1 MERMEK
7 LKALRKPLTMLLAL
21 TLLFHLTA
29 LIPVKAYGC
38 PSEDF
43 NVLNVNVRSSA
54 DTPNIYPGSGRAYLK
69 VEAAYLNITAAKSV
83 VGWLKTPEGV
93 GFSSGSGSCSP
104 AHFLNGTVAEEV
116 KLGDYVTFEYLLDV
130 SDSLSPGS
138 YGLLLNI
145 TYLKGGYPAFETHNI
160 SLKVSPY
167 PPIALRVVEAY
178 FSPASYPG
186 SSSTNLYVVL
196 ENAGYNSI
204 SSANFK
210 IELPENFAVENPRA
224 SSGLVNRG
232 DRFTLTFSGISISPN
247 VQVGVYSALLFVDA
261 NARTEDGVSYSS
273 SISLN
278 VPVHVENPPIEEP
291 LMVAAVN
298 TLYNGDPSPLLPS
311 ARNVVLRVYL
321 VNKLAEALSAL
332 SVNVMLPGEFHVR
345 AVSGTYING
354 ISPGGSCFVDITVE
368 VDSGAVPKIYEGKLQ
383 FTYLKMVGGSSFL
396 TEQTVSLHVNVESF
410 HSYVPEISLVNAYWG
425 SPEPTPAYSTSRYVP
440 LTVRLINQGRYSIEG
455 VFINASSPMLRPI
468 KNYETCSATL
478 APGAFCT
485 AVLYFDL
492 ETEALNVQLEVTA
505 NYKFT
510 AYGTHVDVF
519 RSFNVSLPVESYPAS
534 GSVLTLVDAGWLNS
548 VYVFPKT
555 ANATY
560 QITLANRSPYSI
572 AGVNLELKLPTG
584 LYSSWGN
591 KAKAYFDGP
600 VRSLASFTVSFKISV
615 GDVPPKSYIANLTV
629 DCLILSGG
637 PGVKRVENFTIFMAV
652 VDDESALQVLDSR
665 WYEGSV
671 GPYTYGAHL
680 IVLVRNVYVDGL
692 KGAVLEINLPRGIY
706 NSADNS
712 SIVKATPVGLQLP
725 QSLQAQNVME
735 VLTALLNAPQ
745 ASQTQQYNRGDVLGF
760 TAALNLFDVD
770 VGDYKFEGR
779 LSYIDY
785 WGGERKVR
793 LSIPVSVLGRA
804 GFIEIAMDKSVSV
817 RSRFINTSLCL
828 KNLGSSPIYDVYI
841 VVSPYQGTPILIATP
856 AISHVENLGPGKS
869 LEIPITLAYNPLGF
883 FSQAGGTTS
892 ISYGPVPLMISVIY
906 RDVGGFSRIFNN
918 SITVTVEPFIELDV
932 RNIRAVGK
940 ASSSTVTGIILN
952 YGSTTAYRVEVELK
966 IGNTTQSSFIGDV
979 DPGSE
984 VAFKVDIECF
994 NNSATLTV
1002 KYYNVFNEVES
1013 KKVDVKVQLQEEEA
1027 PPATEKEQPLIERWI
1042 IVAGVLIFL
1051 AAAIFLIYRIT
1062 RKSRHMY
1069 KN

>member
-1 MERMEK
+1 
-7 LKALRKPLTMLLAL
+7 
-21 TLLFHLTA
+21 
-29 LIPVKAYGC
+29 
-38 PSEDF
+38 
-43 NVLNVNVRSSA
+43 
-54 DTPNIYPGSGRAYLK
+54 
-69 VEAAYLNITAAKSV
+69 ITVARSV
-83 VGWLKTPEGV
+83 VGRLKTPDGV
-93 GFSSGSGSCSP
+93 SFSSGSGSCSP
-104 AHFLNGTVAEEV
+104 ARLLNGTVAEEV
-116 KLGDYVTFEYLLDV
+116 NQGDYVTFEYLLDV
-130 SDSLSPGS
+130 SNSLSPGS

-145 TYLKGGYPAFETHNI
+145 TYLRGGYFAFETHNI
-160 SLKVSPY
+160 SLTVSPY

-186 SSSTNLYVVL
+186 STSTNLYAVL
-196 ENAGYNSI
+196 ENVGYSSI

-210 IELPENFAVENPRA
+210 IVLPENFAVENSRA
-224 SSGLVNRG
+224 TVGLVNRG
-232 DRFTLTFSGISISPN
+232 DRFTLTFSGISISPS
-247 VQVGVYSALLFVDA
+247 VQVGVYSAVLLVDA
-261 NARTEDGVSYSS
+261 SARTDDGVSYSS

-278 VPVHVENPPIEEP
+278 IPVHVENPPVEEP
-291 LMVAAVN
+291 LMVVAVN
-298 TLYNGDPSPLLPS
+298 TLYNGDPSPLFPS
-311 ARNVVLRVYL
+311 ARNVVLRVYM
-321 VNKLAEALSAL
+321 VNKLAEAVSAI
-332 SVNVMLPGEFHVR
+332 SVNVTLPREFQVR

-368 VDSGAVPKIYEGKLQ
+368 VDSKAVPKRYEGKLK

-396 TEQTVSLHVNVESF
+396 AEQTIGLYITVESF
-410 HSYVPEISLVNAYWG
+410 HSYIPELSLVTAYWG
-425 SPEPTPAYSTSRYVP
+425 SPEPTPVYSNSRYVP
-440 LTVRLINQGRYSIEG
+440 LTLRLINMGRYSVEG
-455 VFINASSPMLRPI
+455 VFVNASSKMLRPI

-478 APGAFCT
+478 TPGAFCT
-485 AVLYFDL
+485 AVLYFDV
-492 ETEALNVQLEVTA
+492 ETEALNVQVEVTA
-505 NYKFT
+505 SYRFT

-534 GSVLTLVDAGWLNS
+534 ESVLTLVDAGWLNG

-555 ANATY
+555 LNATY
-560 QITLANRSPYSI
+560 QITLANRSPYQI
-572 AGVNLELKLPTG
+572 AGVNLELILPSG
-584 LYSSWGN
+584 FYSSRGSR
-591 KAKAYFDGP
+591 AKAYFEGP
-600 VRSLASFTVSFKISV
+600 IRSLASFSASFKISV
-615 GDVPPKSYIANLTV
+615 GDVPPGSYIANLTV

-637 PGVKRVENFTIFMAV
+637 PGVRRIENFTTFIALA
-652 VDDESALQVLDSR
+652 DECSALQVLDSR

-692 KGAVLEINLPRGIY
+692 RGAVLEMNLPSGIY

-725 QSLQAQNVME
+725 QPLQAQNVME
-735 VLTALLNAPQ
+735 ALTALLNAPQ
-745 ASQTQQYNRGDVLGF
+745 GGQTQQYGRGDVLGF
-760 TAALNLFDVD
+760 TATLNLFNVE

-804 GFIEIAMDKSVSV
+804 GYIEIAMDRSVTV
-817 RSRFINTSLCL
+817 RSRFLNTSLCL
-828 KNLGSSPIYDVYI
+828 KNLGSSPVYDAYI

-856 AISHVENLGPGKS
+856 AVSHVEKLSPGQS
-869 LEIPITLAYNPLGF
+869 LEIPVTLAYNPLGF
-883 FSQAGGTTS
+883 FSQAGGTTL
-892 ISYGPVPLMISVIY
+892 ISYGPVPLMVSVMY

-940 ASSSTVTGIILN
+940 ASSSTVTGIVLN

-966 IGNTTQSSFIGDV
+966 IGNATQSSFIGDV

-984 VAFKVDIECF
+984 IAFKVDIDRF
-994 NNSATLTV
+994 NTSAILTV
-1002 KYYNVFNEVES
+1002 KYYNVFNEVEL

-1027 PPATEKEQPLIERWI
+1027 PPTAEKEQPSIERWV

-1051 AAAIFLIYRIT
+1051 AVAIFLIYRIM